1 MKNLDHSL
9 WAFAAVLAAVFFV
22 WLMIRAIRW
31 ARKRTTVGSM
41 LAAAAFP
48 FPEQPPPHEQV
59 ENANRLRKDAES
71 GDANDSSVP
80 DP

>member
-1 MKNLDHSL
+1 
-9 WAFAAVLAAVFFV
+9 
-22 WLMIRAIRW
+22 
-31 ARKRTTVGSM
+31 M